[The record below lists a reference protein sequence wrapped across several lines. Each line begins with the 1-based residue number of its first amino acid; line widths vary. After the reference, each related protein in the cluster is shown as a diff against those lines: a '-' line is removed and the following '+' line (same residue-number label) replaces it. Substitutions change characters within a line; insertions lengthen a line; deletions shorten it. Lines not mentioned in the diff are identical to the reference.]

1 MAVPMTA
8 NVVLSLAG
16 VLGPAALIL
25 LTCVAPTRSPDGPS
39 PDRPR

>member
-16 VLGPAALIL
+16 LLGPAALVL
-25 LTCVAPTRSPDGPS
+25 LTCIAPHPRRS
-39 PDRPR
+39 RPGSVLD